1 MSILQVPTTKFTN
14 NMQLAAQQKQS
25 KLAQFALQQSGEG
38 EITEVTNLVGSALPE
53 RRRTRFQSVNLKN
66 GNFERR
72 WAPRTEPYEFVRG
85 VDSIDQ
91 MEAKISLQ
99 GAYTKTGSATMM
111 RAKDM
116 AFLEGYYGVNYTGKA
131 GQTQVTFPA
140 GNIVPVDFGAAAAT
154 GMNVDKLAEAQ
165 RIYRANLVDVEEE
178 ELFCALTSQQVRDL
192 QREIEMTSRDFN
204 QWDAPVLR
212 DGKLTKL
219 LGFNFIPMEFGNA
232 ASVGDE
238 IAALTLSGSN
248 RRVPTWCRSGMA
260 MVTWE
265 DMFARISE
273 REDLGYAIQVYARNC
288 QTGTRTEEAKNVQIL
303 CAEA

>member
-1 MSILQVPTTKFTN
+1 MSILQTPTVKFTN
-14 NMQLAAQQKQS
+14 NLQLAVQQQSS
-25 KLAQFALQQSGEG
+25 KLAQYALQQAGSGEL
-38 EITEVTNLVGSALPE
+38 TEVTNLVGSALPE
-53 RRRTRFQSVNLKN
+53 RISTRFQSINLKN
-66 GNFERR
+66 GDFTRR
-72 WAPRTEPYEFVRG
+72 WAPRTEPYVFVRG
-85 VDSIDQ
+85 VDAIDQ
-91 MEAKISLQ
+91 MDAGISLQ
-99 GAYTKTGSATMM
+99 GAYTKTGAATLA
-111 RAKDM
+111 RGKDM
-116 AFLEGYYGVNYTGKA
+116 AFLEGYYGVNYTGKT

-165 RIYRANLVDVEEE
+165 RIYRAGLVDVESE
-178 ELFCALTSQQVRDL
+178 ELYAALTSQQVRDL

-204 QWDAPVLR
+204 PSDQPVLR

-232 ASVGDE
+232 SSVGAD

-265 DMFARISE
+265 DMFARVSE
-273 REDLGYAIQVYARNC
+273 REDLNFALQVYARNC
-288 QTGTRTEEAKNVQIL
+288 QTGARTEEAKCVQIL
-303 CAEA
+303 CSES